1 MQVVTLIRDISIILL
16 AVVSIIVG
24 ILMVLLILEIRNLI
38 NTLQRDVKPIL
49 DSVNET
55 ASTVKGTTDF
65 VSERVVR
72 PSRRGSWDG
81 RRRPAGVRGPAGTRF
96 PPASIACVQVGAGLA
111 PAQVLHPP
119 RSCTRPGLALRPGR
133 PRGIAPTTGLEH
145 TDPL

>member
-72 PSRRGSWDG
+72 PIAGAVGTAAGARQAFAALLG
-81 RRRPAGVRGPAGTRF
+81 RDSPRP
-96 PPASIACVQVGAGLA
+96 Q
-111 PAQVLHPP
+111 
-119 RSCTRPGLALRPGR
+119 
-133 PRGIAPTTGLEH
+133 
-145 TDPL
+145 